1 MFLKGPKMGQKWA
14 EMDKNGPKMGQKW
27 VKNLQKMGKKMAK
40 NQRKITQFAFRKGS
54 KVMNQFL
61 NELAKNSQKFLI
73 RK

>member
-1 MFLKGPKMGQKWA
+1 MFLK
-14 EMDKNGPKMGQKW
+14 GPKMGQKW

-40 NQRKITQFAFRKGS
+40 NQRKITQFAFRKGL

-73 RK
+73 RKQINPHHRKWSKIN